1 MKQIFTLCILF
12 FCLGS
17 IKAQINPPINGVADQ
32 RSILF
37 AFRNANIHV
46 GSNELIKNK
55 IMLVR
60 GAKITDFVEVVPPDA
75 VEIDCNGMHV
85 YPSFIDISSSY
96 GMNEKTTKKS
106 DPGARHWNMAVHP
119 EFNSADIFRYDA
131 SPAETLRKLGIGVVN
146 CIQKDGI
153 FRGTT
158 CAVSLANLPETK
170 SVLNPA
176 AIQALSLSK
185 GSSQEEYPSSLAGT
199 IALIRQSFYDAK
211 WYASAKSNKQFN
223 ISLQALNTHKALPV
237 LFEAANGQDAIR
249 AANLADEF
257 GFRLWV
263 DGCGEEYQHIDA
275 LNPQKVSFVIPI
287 NFPEAIDIVDIRSS
301 KAIPLSTLMHWESA
315 AAQPALLHKRGFT
328 FAISSRGIS
337 DPKVFFSNL
346 RRIVAAGLPSNVLL
360 DALTSI
366 PATLLGIESRCGKLQ
381 KGYDASF
388 IICSDSLLHPNAT
401 ILENWSLGQ
410 RLKFDNSNQMNFN
423 GRYKGMVGKDTLQL
437 VVKGKPFSS
446 EALAKING
454 EKAKCVFKISGTQFS
469 ARLSLKND
477 SLILIQGNVQR
488 ENSSWQLNGEAIK
501 FGAAPINLTLQYSGA
516 EDADTLKPE
525 QWPDLHVDSLQLLH
539 PFGSYGRKTLPQQEQ
554 ILIGNAKIWTCS
566 ETGNLEKASI
576 LIDKGKIQAIGTD
589 SEVQKR
595 VDVSRPVRKIDGSG
609 KHVSPGIID
618 EHSHIALSR
627 GVNEGTQNNT
637 AEVRMRD
644 ALNAQD
650 IDIYRQLAGGV
661 TAAQLLH
668 GSANPIGGQSALIKF
683 RWGHAF
689 PHMLINTAQGHIKFA
704 LGENVKQSNWGND
717 KTTRF
722 PQTRMGVE
730 QVFYDAFQRAKEYR
744 TMHETFKKG
753 AKNAEPPA
761 IDLELEA
768 LSEILE
774 GKRHITCHSYVQSEI
789 NMLMHVADSMDFK
802 VNTFTHILEGYKLAD
817 KIKKHGA
824 NGSTFSDWWAYK
836 WEVNDAIPYNGSIM
850 NEMGITTSFNSDDA
864 EMGRRLNQEAGKA
877 VLYGKTPETEAL
889 MFVTSNPAK
898 MLKIDGFTGILKPGN
913 DADLVIWSDNPLSVY
928 ARAEMTIVD
937 GASYFDLESDKQL
950 QLQNE
955 AIRNRITEKM
965 LREKAGGKPVKAYKS
980 GKKHYYTC
988 DDLFNES
995 ENHEE

>member
-1 MKQIFTLCILF
+1 MKQIFTLCFVLV
-12 FCLGS
+12 CLS
-17 IKAQINPPINGVADQ
+17 HSKAQITPPVNGVADQ
-32 RSILF
+32 RNILF
-37 AFRNANIHV
+37 AFRNAKIHV
-46 GSNELIKNK
+46 GSNELIQNK
-55 IMLVR
+55 IMLVQ
-60 GAKITDFVEVVPPDA
+60 GDKIKDFVELAPANA
-75 VEIDCNGMHV
+75 VEIDCNGMHI

-96 GMNEKTTKKS
+96 GMSEKMAKRP
-106 DPGARHWNMAVHP
+106 DQGAQHWNMAVHP
-119 EFNSADIFRYDA
+119 EFNSVDVFRFNA
-131 SPAETLRKLGIGVVN
+131 SQAEALRKLGLGVVN

-158 CAVSLANLPETK
+158 CAVSLAELPETK
-170 SVLNPA
+170 TVLNPA

-185 GSSQEEYPSSLAGT
+185 GSSQEEYPGSLAGT

-211 WYASAKSNKQFN
+211 WYAAAKSNKQFN
-223 ISLQALNTHKALPV
+223 NSLHALHKNKALPV
-237 LFEAANGQDAIR
+237 LFEAVSGQDAIR

-263 DGCGEEYQHIDA
+263 DGSGEEYQHIDA
-275 LNPQKVSFVIPI
+275 LDPQKVSFVLPI
-287 NFPEAIDIVDIRSS
+287 NFPEAIDIVDIRASR
-301 KAIPLSTLMHWESA
+301 AIPLSTMMHWESA
-315 AAQPALLHKRGFT
+315 AAQAALLHKRGFT
-328 FAISSRGIS
+328 FSICTRGIS
-337 DPKVFFSNL
+337 EQKIFFANL
-346 RRIVAAGLPSNVLL
+346 RRLVAAGLPPNVLL
-360 DALTSI
+360 DALTTT
-366 PATLLGIESRCGKLQ
+366 PATLLGIEKRCGKLQ
-381 KGYDASF
+381 KGFDASF
-388 IICSDSLLHPNAT
+388 IICSDSLLHPNTT

-410 RLKFDNSNQMNFN
+410 RLKFDNVSRLNIN
-423 GRYKGMVGKDTLQL
+423 GKYTGLLGKDTLEL
-437 VVKGKPFSS
+437 SVKGKPFSS

-454 EKAKCVFKISGTQFS
+454 EKAKCVFKISGAQFS

-477 SLILIQGNVQR
+477 SLILIQGNIQR
-488 ENSSWQLNGEAIK
+488 ENNSWQLNGEAIK
-501 FGAAPINLTLQYSGA
+501 FGNAPINLALLYSGA

-539 PFGSYGRKTLPQQEQ
+539 PFGSYGRHTIPQQEQ
-554 ILIGNAKIWTCS
+554 ILIDNAKIWTCS
-566 ETGNLEKASI
+566 ETGILDKASI
-576 LIDKGKIQAIGTD
+576 LIDKGKIQAIGTTN
-589 SEVQKR
+589 EVQKR
-595 VDVSRPVRKIDGSG
+595 VDVSRPVRKIDASG

-637 AEVRMRD
+637 AEVRMGD

-683 RWGHAF
+683 RWGHEF
-689 PHMLINTAQGHIKFA
+689 PNLLIDNAPGHIKFA

-744 TMHETFKKG
+744 YMHEAYKKG
-753 AKNAEPPA
+753 GKNAEAPA
-761 IDLELEA
+761 VDLELEA

-774 GKRHITCHSYVQSEI
+774 GRRHITCHSYVQSEI
-789 NMLMHVADSMDFK
+789 NMLMHVADSMGFK
-802 VNTFTHILEGYKLAD
+802 VNTFTHILEGYKVAD
-817 KIKKHGA
+817 KLKKHGA

-836 WEVNDAIPYNGSIM
+836 WEVNDAIPYNGSIL
-850 NEMGITTSFNSDDA
+850 NEMGIATSFNSDDA

-877 VLYGKTPETEAL
+877 VLYGKTSEREAL

-898 MLKIDGFTGILKPGN
+898 MLKIDGFTGSLKQGN
-913 DADLVIWSDNPLSVY
+913 DADMVIWSDNPLSIY
-928 ARAEMTIVD
+928 ARAEMTIID
-937 GASYFDLESDKQL
+937 GACYFDLDSDAQL
-950 QLQNE
+950 RRQNE
-955 AIRNRITEKM
+955 TIRNRITEKM
-965 LREKAGGKPVKAYKS
+965 VREKAGGKPVKSYKN